1 MRAAACIPQV
11 LQEHTQPADS
21 DALAHHLGTDRLAAA
36 LQRGLSLSDQP
47 AAAWVTSLENTT
59 ANAYQALSIQP
70 PAAPRA
76 RGGAAQ
82 AIVPAARS
90 RAEVIAFN
98 SQADHF
104 SSPLVVFCNAEVLA
118 TRAARMAAK
127 ACAHTSLGSA
137 GLYGDA
143 EAELST
149 VSTAGRPFADISSD
163 SYENGGESSQPRERY
178 RPASVPAQFTTGE
191 TLRDQKTRWAR
202 LYSNGQMATE
212 ATPGSGT
219 TMAQK
224 HTSSNIKCL
233 FCGPSTAAWKNPDA
247 DFSPLHFMQC
257 VVCTNIV
264 CGLGQHTRKQL

>member
-1 MRAAACIPQV
+1 M
-11 LQEHTQPADS
+11 
-21 DALAHHLGTDRLAAA
+21 
-36 LQRGLSLSDQP
+36 
-47 AAAWVTSLENTT
+47 TSLENTT

-98 SQADHF
+98 AQADHF

-149 VSTAGRPFADISSD
+149 VSTAGRPSQISAVTVPKRA
-163 SYENGGESSQPRERY
+163 ESRHSLGDGIGQHLFQHSSPQVKLCAIK
-178 RPASVPAQFTTGE
+178 RPAGLVSTSTATGSWRLRLRQAVALPWLRSTQAVTLSVYSA
-191 TLRDQKTRWAR
+191 AR
-202 LYSNGQMATE
+202 ALQ
-212 ATPGSGT
+212 PGKIRMQISALCT
-219 TMAQK
+219 SCSALCAR
-224 HTSSNIKCL
+224 TSS
-233 FCGPSTAAWKNPDA
+233 AAWGP
-247 DFSPLHFMQC
+247 
-257 VVCTNIV
+257 
-264 CGLGQHTRKQL
+264 HTGNNCSAA